1 MDFIAYA
8 DTSIPAIYALR
19 SPINAE
25 AQIAKIP
32 PCALAAIV
40 DNESVGENVLQNGVN
55 TATMLLP
62 DGTRPGVGV
71 CQITAGV
78 DWSDYARPTFQGY
91 DLWNVPDNLYCAA
104 AFFLAPAIQSALR
117 LQRDDPTG
125 FARFGDGQVLFYA
138 FAGYNEGWGTVAARY
153 AAGENPDDSTTDGY
167 AARATAAYNDFVA
180 GSHRS
185 LVGL

>member
-1 MDFIAYA
+1 MDFVAYA

-25 AQIAKIP
+25 AQIAKVP

-40 DNESVGENVLQNGVN
+40 DNESEGRNVLQEGMQPGPG
-55 TATMLLP
+55 A
-62 DGTRPGVGV
+62 GVGL

-78 DWSDYARPTFQGY
+78 DWSDLAHPKFHGY
-91 DLWNVPDNLYCAA
+91 DLWNEADNLYVAA
-104 AFFLAPAIQSALR
+104 AYFLAPAIQSALR

-138 FAGYNEGWGTVAARY
+138 FAGYNEGFGAVLARY
-153 AAGENPDDSTTDGY
+153 KAGENPDGETTNGY
-167 AARATAAYNDFVA
+167 ATRALSAYNDFVS
-180 GSHRS
+180 GSHKAI
-185 LVGL
+185 VGL

>member
-1 MDFIAYA
+1 MDFVAYA

-25 AQIAKIP
+25 AQIAKVP

-40 DNESVGENVLQNGVN
+40 DNESEGRNVLQEGMQPGPG
-55 TATMLLP
+55 A
-62 DGTRPGVGV
+62 GVGL

-78 DWSDYARPTFQGY
+78 DWSDLAHPKFHGY
-91 DLWNVPDNLYCAA
+91 DLWNEADNLYVAA
-104 AFFLAPAIQSALR
+104 AYFLAPAIQSALR

-138 FAGYNEGWGTVAARY
+138 FAAYNAGFGAVLARY
-153 AAGENPDDSTTDGY
+153 NAGENPDDSTTNGY
-167 AARATAAYNDFVA
+167 AARGLAAYNDFVS
-180 GSHRS
+180 GSHKA